1 MMWGRIEK
9 FNLDDNFCIK
19 KVESGTMDNG
29 LYFKDGMKD
38 LGSLNLEKVL
48 KVTKEW
54 YRFYVRME
62 R

>member
-1 MMWGRIEK
+1 MGFILK
-9 FNLDDNFCIK
+9 H
-19 KVESGTMDNG
+19 
-29 LYFKDGMKD
+29 GMKD